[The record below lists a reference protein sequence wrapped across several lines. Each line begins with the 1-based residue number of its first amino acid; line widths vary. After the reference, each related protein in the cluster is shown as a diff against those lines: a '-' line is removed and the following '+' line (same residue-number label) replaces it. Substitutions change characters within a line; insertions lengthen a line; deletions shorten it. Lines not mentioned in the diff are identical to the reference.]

1 MARPPRDPHTYI
13 PQGITEAPEQD
24 LGGDGVATME
34 TTGDAKMEH
43 ADIVPAQSLDR
54 FAKEKLEM
62 LQFMAEPV
70 KVHIHD
76 VSETNA
82 DPNFS
87 IGVNGRNYYFF
98 RGEEKTVPR
107 FVVEGLAR
115 AKPVGYRNE
124 PFKMQDG
131 SDSVRWPKRAG
142 LRYSFATIGDSP
154 KGNAWLKS
162 VLAQP

>member
-1 MARPPRDPHTYI
+1 MARVRSDTFT
-13 PQGITEAPEQD
+13 PQGIVEAPEQA

-34 TTGDAKMEH
+34 TTGDAKIEH
-43 ADIVPAQSLDR
+43 SDIQVASSLDQ
-54 FAKEKLEM
+54 FAKEKLDM
-62 LQFMAEPV
+62 LKFMSEPV

-76 VSETNA
+76 VSESQA

-115 AKPVGYRNE
+115 AKPVGFRNE
-124 PFKMQDG
+124 TFKMNDG

-142 LRYSFATIGDSP
+142 LRYSFATIGDSQ

>member
-1 MARPPRDPHTYI
+1 MARVRDPNTII
-13 PQGITEAPEQD
+13 PQGITEAPEHD
-24 LGGDGVATME
+24 LGGNGVATMA
-34 TTGDAKMEH
+34 TTGDAEIQH
-43 ADIVPAQSLDR
+43 SDIAIAESLDR
-54 FAKEKLEM
+54 FATEKLEM
-62 LQFMAEPV
+62 LKFMAEPV
-70 KVHIHD
+70 LVHIHD
-76 VSETNA
+76 VSEPNA
-82 DPNFS
+82 DPNFFV
-87 IGVNGRNYYFF
+87 GVNGRNYYFF

-162 VLAQP
+162 ILAQP